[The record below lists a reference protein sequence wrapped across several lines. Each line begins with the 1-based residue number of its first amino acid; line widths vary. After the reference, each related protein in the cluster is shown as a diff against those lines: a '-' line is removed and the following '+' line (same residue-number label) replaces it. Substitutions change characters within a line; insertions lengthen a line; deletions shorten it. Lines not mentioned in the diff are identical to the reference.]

1 MRKVIV
7 SIFLTLDGS
16 FEGPNKELDWHVWD
30 DEMEEYMSDLLNNVD
45 TILLGRVAYQLLA
58 EYWPTA
64 IPKTTMPRNP
74 GEEHPFIFEKMNTLS
89 KIILSKT
96 LDKVEWKNSTL
107 IKENVKAEILR
118 LKHQPGK
125 DLVLFGGANIASTLL
140 RLGLID
146 EYRIILNPVIL
157 SSGNPFF
164 KDIRD
169 KLSLKLLG
177 TKVFD
182 CGNVLLYYQP
192 VKK

>member
-1 MRKVIV
+1 MRKLIV

-30 DEMEEYMSDLLNNVD
+30 DEMEEYMSDLLKNVD
-45 TILLGRVAYQLLA
+45 AILLGRIAYQLLA

-64 IPKTTMPRNP
+64 IPKTNMPRNP
-74 GEEHPFIFEKMNTLS
+74 GEEHPFIIEKMNSLS
-89 KIILSKT
+89 KIVLSKT
-96 LDKVEWKNSTL
+96 LDKVEWQNSTL
-107 IKENVKAEILR
+107 IKQNVQEEILK

-125 DLVLFGGANIASTLL
+125 DLVLFGGANIASRLL
-140 RLGLID
+140 QLGLID

-169 KLSLKLLG
+169 KLSLKLLD
-177 TKVFD
+177 TKAFN

-192 VKK
+192 V